1 MIVGLLSLEIHI
13 LNSLSL
19 KDKRMVLNHIR
30 DRIRQKFN
38 VSVAEIDYQDKWQR
52 SLIGI
57 ALVTSKKGYAEEVL
71 NKIFQLLDTDERFEI
86 LKYSIDYK

>member
-1 MIVGLLSLEIHI
+1 MIVGVLSLEIHI

-19 KDKRMVLNHIR
+19 KDKRMVLNHIK
-30 DRIRQKFN
+30 DRIKSKFN

-57 ALVTSKKGYAEEVL
+57 ALVTSQKGHAEEVL
-71 NKIFQLLDTDERFEI
+71 NKIFHLLDTDEQFEI
-86 LKYSIDYK
+86 VQYSIDYK

>member
-19 KDKRMVLNHIR
+19 KDKRMVLNHIK
-30 DRIRQKFN
+30 DRVRQKFN

-57 ALVTSKKGYAEEVL
+57 ALVTSRRGHAEEVL
-71 NKIFQLLDTDERFEI
+71 TKIFQFLDNSDKYEI

>member
-19 KDKRMVLNHIR
+19 KDKRMVLNHIK
-30 DRIRQKFN
+30 DRVRNKFN

-57 ALVTSKKGYAEEVL
+57 ALVTSQKGHAEEVL
-71 NKIFQLLDTDERFEI
+71 NKIFQFLDTDEKFEI
-86 LKYSIDYK
+86 LKYSIDFK

>member
-1 MIVGLLSLEIHI
+1 
-13 LNSLSL
+13 
-19 KDKRMVLNHIR
+19 MVLNHIR
-30 DRIRQKFN
+30 DRVRQKFN

-57 ALVTSKKGYAEEVL
+57 ALVTSQKGYAEEVL
-71 NKIFQLLDTDERFEI
+71 TKIFQFLDTDERFEI

>member
-1 MIVGLLSLEIHI
+1 MIVGVLSLDIHI

-19 KDKRMVLNHIR
+19 KDKRMVLNHIK
-30 DRIRQKFN
+30 DRVKNKFN

-57 ALVTSKKGYAEEVL
+57 ALVTSQKGYAEQVL
-71 NKIFQLLDTDERFEI
+71 NKIFHLLDTDDYFEI
-86 LKYSIDYK
+86 VQYSIEYK

>member
-1 MIVGLLSLEIHI
+1 MSLEIHI

-19 KDKRMVLNHIR
+19 KDKRMVLNYIR
-30 DRIRQKFN
+30 DRVRQKFN

-57 ALVTSKKGYAEEVL
+57 ALVTSQKRYAEEVL
-71 NKIFQLLDTDERFEI
+71 TKIFQFLDTDDRFEI

>member
-1 MIVGLLSLEIHI
+1 MEIHI
-13 LNSLSL
+13 QNSLSL
-19 KDKRMVLNHIR
+19 KDKRMVLNHIK

-57 ALVTSKKGYAEEVL
+57 ALVTSQKGYAEEVFT
-71 NKIFQLLDTDERFEI
+71 KIFQFLDNDEKFEI

>member
-19 KDKRMVLNHIR
+19 KDKRMVLNHIK
-30 DRIRQKFN
+30 DRVRQKFT

-57 ALVTSKKGYAEEVL
+57 ALVTSQRGHAEEVL
-71 NKIFQLLDTDERFEI
+71 TKIFQFLDNDEKFEI

>member
-1 MIVGLLSLEIHI
+1 MVVGLLSLEIHI

-19 KDKRMVLNHIR
+19 KDKRMVLNHIK
-30 DRIRQKFN
+30 DRIRSKFN

-57 ALVTSKKGYAEEVL
+57 ALVTSEKGHAEEVL
-71 NKIFQLLDTDERFEI
+71 NKIFHLLDTDDNFEI
-86 LKYSIDYK
+86 VQYSIDYK

>member
-1 MIVGLLSLEIHI
+1 MIVGILSLEIHI

-19 KDKRMVLNHIR
+19 KDKRMVLNHIK
-30 DRIRQKFN
+30 DRVKKKFN

-57 ALVTSKKGYAEEVL
+57 ALVTSQKGHAEEVL
-71 NKIFQLLDTDERFEI
+71 NKIFQLLDTDDMFEI
-86 LKYSIDYK
+86 IKYSIEYR